1 MCTTIF
7 ISVSSTKL
15 DSPDPQTN
23 LEGLN
28 EAFVSFYAPAKSFGG
43 TLRQFLTDDK
53 GTVAIIV
60 FSGRESNTI
69 SACRGALKIKENF
82 EEVGIASNI
91 GISTGKVFF
100 GPVGDE
106 RRCEMAWI
114 GDSVNL
120 SARLMGKAK
129 DTIMVDKATC
139 ENASSEFS
147 FEMFGMVQLK
157 GKGAVALYVPP
168 LPPPNPHPP

>member
-1 MCTTIF
+1 VRSLRC
-7 ISVSSTKL
+7 V
-15 DSPDPQTN
+15 
-23 LEGLN
+23 
-28 EAFVSFYAPAKSFGG
+28 G

-69 SACRGALKIKENF
+69 SACRCALKVKENF
-82 EEVGIASNI
+82 EDCGIASNI

-139 ENASSEFS
+139 ENASSEVA
-147 FEMFGMVQLK
+147 FEMFGMVELK

-168 LPPPNPHPP
+168 RPACERAK